1 MSGIIGDQGQRS
13 GTLDRSF
20 KVRAWINFDGRSG
33 QAVQGNGNVAGF
45 ARNSSGNYTCTF
57 TEPMQDD
64 TYAAV
69 TGSGRDDISNLTVI
83 VVSSSNGY
91 KTAAQVRVQNLYVNS
106 SGEDTHR
113 ASIIVVR

>member
-1 MSGIIGDQGQRS
+1 MSGIIGDDGQRS

-83 VVSSSNGY
+83 VVSSSSGY
-91 KTAAQVRVQNLYVNS
+91 KTATQVRVQNLYGNAGV
-106 SGEDTHR
+106 EDTHR